1 MSWNEALR
9 ADVDPD
15 ATGTDMKLLIV
26 YASTEG
32 QTAKIAER
40 MAAVVHGLDHSAEL
54 VNVDR
59 LAADFDLHCYDA
71 VVVGASVHM
80 GQHQQSVVNF
90 VKKHLAELQTMPSA
104 FVSVTLSAAQA
115 DAAGQRAAEACIDRF
130 LMETDW
136 QPDKT
141 AHFAGA
147 LKYSKYG
154 LLKRFIMKRIAKRAG
169 GDTDTSQDYEYTDWN
184 AVVNFTRDFVAS
196 WPV

>member
-1 MSWNEALR
+1 
-9 ADVDPD
+9 
-15 ATGTDMKLLIV
+15 MKLLII

-32 QTAKIAER
+32 QTAKIVEQ
-40 MAAVVHGLDHSAEL
+40 MATVVRELDHAAEL
-54 VNVDR
+54 VDANR
-59 LAADFDLHCYDA
+59 LPADFDLHHYDA
-71 VVVGASVHM
+71 VIVGASVHM
-80 GQHQQSVVNF
+80 GQYQQSVVNF
-90 VKKHLAELQTMPSA
+90 VKQHLAKLQTMPSA

-115 DAAGQRAAEACIDRF
+115 EAGQQSAEACVARF

-154 LLKRFIMKRIAKRAG
+154 FVKRFIMKQIAKRAG

-184 AVVNFTRDFVAS
+184 AVVNFTRAFVAS
-196 WPV
+196 LSV